1 MLAKLLNQLSF
12 RYNYLFPLYARLPY
26 SLAYRLTHWQAKYVA
41 QHKHQQAEIIYEQMQ
56 NHLVDYSEAM
66 LQQEVQRYFCMVE
79 DEILDSFSLHK
90 SPDLVTLVGF
100 DQVLAARKAERKVIL
115 TSGHFGRYWFSGP
128 AMYALGQKIST
139 ITRDG
144 DENNPY
150 QLDQIENTYRIHKL
164 NRLQKALGGAFLL
177 EGQANTALYNTLD
190 EHLLTL
196 IFDVPYTT
204 VNRGSVIVPF
214 LNGSIKIPAGVFRI
228 AKKTDALVVP
238 FFMQNNGLGKLTA
251 HFDAPLSINTHTV
264 NSFMSLLAERL
275 EKRIYQTPGHWW
287 LWEALPLLRA

>member
-1 MLAKLLNQLSF
+1 MLAKPLNSLAF
-12 RYNYLFPLYARLPY
+12 RYQHLFPWYARLPHQI
-26 SLAYRLTHWQAKYVA
+26 AYRLTHWQAKYIA
-41 QHKHQQAEIIYEQMQ
+41 QQKAQQAEIIYEQMQ
-56 NHLVDYSEAM
+56 EHLSDYNEAA
-66 LQQEVQRYFCMVE
+66 LQREVQRYFCMVE

-90 SPDLVTLVGF
+90 APKLVKLEGF
-100 DQVLAARKAERKVIL
+100 DRVLAARKAGRRVIL
-115 TSGHFGRYWFSGP
+115 SSGHFGRYWFAGP
-128 AMYALGQKIST
+128 AMHALGQKIST

-144 DENNPY
+144 DENNPH
-150 QLDQIENTYRIHKL
+150 QLDQIEHTYRIHKL
-164 NRLQKALGGAFLL
+164 KRLQKALGGVFLL
-177 EGQANTALYNTLD
+177 EGQASQALYNALD
-190 EHLLTL
+190 EHILTL

-204 VNRGSVIVPF
+204 ENRGSVIVPF

-264 NSFMSLLAERL
+264 NHFMGLLAERL